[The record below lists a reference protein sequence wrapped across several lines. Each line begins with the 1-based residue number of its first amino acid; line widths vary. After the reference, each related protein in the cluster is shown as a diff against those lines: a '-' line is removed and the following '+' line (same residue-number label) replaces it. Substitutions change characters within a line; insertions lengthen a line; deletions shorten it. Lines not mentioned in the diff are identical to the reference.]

1 MGAVLPERLEEV
13 PVLEERPAATG
24 TREARHPAS
33 SPGDRAHP
41 GEPDSEKRRL
51 LQEEIVQHVD
61 NQKHYG
67 DVAEEQQPKNR
78 GPAIQITPRR
88 LEGGIGGR
96 TRPAP
101 AGRPSP
107 RSVLWRPRL
116 PSCSESA

>member
-96 TRPAP
+96 IRPPTCGCSTSGSAL
-101 AGRPSP
+101 R
-107 RSVLWRPRL
+107 RPRH
-116 PSCSESA
+116 SA